1 MDSKFHK
8 VADVAAS
15 AGQKRKREGE
25 SKVSTSVRKS
35 KAFIGENDQA
45 DAAEALSPYN
55 GVVVIQ
61 RGCEC
66 VLCCTLRAEGR
77 C

>member
-1 MDSKFHK
+1 MDSKFPK

-35 KAFIGENDQA
+35 KAFTGENDQA
-45 DAAEALSPYN
+45 DVHS
-55 GVVVIQ
+55 
-61 RGCEC
+61 
-66 VLCCTLRAEGR
+66 
-77 C
+77 